1 MRTLL
6 LCLCVLAHSVFPLH
20 PADASESGWSLLE
33 GPRTVA
39 IMRHAIAPGGGDPA
53 GFRLGDCSTQ
63 RNLDET
69 GREQARRIGAAV
81 RDAGVAIDR
90 VLSSQW
96 CRCLETARLLGL
108 GEVEELP
115 SLNSFFQDRST
126 AGAQTSETRRFLA
139 ALPADETAFLV
150 THQVNITALTDI
162 FPASGEVLL
171 LRIGTG
177 GQAEVLDRILVR
189 P

>member
-6 LCLCVLAHSVFPLH
+6 FCLCVLVHSAFPLH
-20 PADASESGWSLLE
+20 QARASATGWTLLE
-33 GPRTVA
+33 EPRTVA

-69 GREQARRIGAAV
+69 GREQAQRIGAAV
-81 RDAGVAIDR
+81 REAGVEIDR
-90 VLSSQW
+90 VMSSQW

-108 GEVEELP
+108 GDVEELP

-126 AGAQTSETRRFLA
+126 AGAQTAETRRFLA
-139 ALPADETAFLV
+139 ALPAGETVFLV
-150 THQVNITALTDI
+150 THQVNITALTDV

-171 LRIGTG
+171 LRIGTD
-177 GQAEVLDRILVR
+177 GQTEVLDRILVR